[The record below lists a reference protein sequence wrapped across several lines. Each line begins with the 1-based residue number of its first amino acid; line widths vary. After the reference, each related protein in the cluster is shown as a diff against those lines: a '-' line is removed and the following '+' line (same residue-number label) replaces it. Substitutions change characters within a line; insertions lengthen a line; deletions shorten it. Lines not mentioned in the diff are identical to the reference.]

1 MEEVD
6 LEIEQLKCSPLRAVL
21 KNPQGAEE
29 AQRGDLMLDDEV

>member
-6 LEIEQLKCSPLRAVL
+6 VEIEQLKCSPVRAVL